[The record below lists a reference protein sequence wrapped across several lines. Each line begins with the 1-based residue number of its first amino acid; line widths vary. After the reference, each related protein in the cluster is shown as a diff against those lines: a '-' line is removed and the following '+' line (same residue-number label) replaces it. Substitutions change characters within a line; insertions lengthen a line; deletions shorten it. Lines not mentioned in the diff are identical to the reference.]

1 MKIREIMS
9 GDVRTTTPRTTLK
22 ECLEVLAKLRLNGLV
37 VMDGDRIVG
46 MITKA
51 DIFRAILPSQAEI
64 AQEEEYMKDPEY
76 IEERVYKAFEK
87 SVGEVMGTPVITL
100 AADMPIV
107 KAGMTMIMKKIKQ
120 VPVLERG
127 RLAGILTMSDIVG
140 ALLKKSGEMQAE
152 LHD

>member
-22 ECLEVLAKLRLNGLV
+22 ECLEVLAKLRLNGFV
-37 VMDGDRIVG
+37 VMDGDRIAG

-76 IEERVYKAFEK
+76 IEERVYKAFER
-87 SVGEVMGTPVITL
+87 SVGEVMGAPVITL

-120 VPVLERG
+120 VPVMEGG
-127 RLAGILTMSDIVG
+127 RLAGIVTMSDIVG
-140 ALLKKSGEMQAE
+140 ALLKKSDEMQAE